1 MPYIPQEKAMLFL
14 SKTNLRNWRWD
25 ELGLG
30 VAGLCL
36 VHCLATSILLAVL
49 VSAGG
54 ALLSP
59 FVHEVGLVLAIL
71 FGILALVRGILQH
84 GFMLPSSIGALGI
97 GVMAG
102 ALTLPH
108 GSTEIVYTM
117 VGVAI
122 LALGHDLNIR
132 ASR

>member
-1 MPYIPQEKAMLFL
+1 MLFL
-14 SKTNLRNWRWD
+14 KKANLHNWRWD

-30 VAGLCL
+30 VAGICL

-49 VSAGG
+49 SAAGG
-54 ALLSP
+54 ALVSP
-59 FVHEVGLVLAIL
+59 ILHEVGLVLAIL
-71 FGILALVRGILQH
+71 FGVLALVRGILQH

-108 GSTEIVYTM
+108 GGTEIVYTM
-117 VGVAI
+117 IGVAI
-122 LALGHDLNIR
+122 LALGHDLNMR
-132 ASR
+132 ASS